1 MPDRFHGNGESEI
14 SFGKYSGQSSDHI
27 VNALFIGYC
36 LGAAR
41 WCNVV
46 QHTKPGAV
54 SVPGPKR
61 KPPKTSISRS
71 PRTSVTFPPDI
82 YQTLEDLAKKKK
94 VSVAWIVRDAAEKY
108 IAEQWPLFA
117 GSKNG

>member
-1 MPDRFHGNGESEI
+1 MSPLHHLLAIASVQHGG
-14 SFGKYSGQSSDHI
+14 
-27 VNALFIGYC
+27 VT
-36 LGAAR
+36 
-41 WCNVV
+41 WCNT
-46 QHTKPGAV
+46 QNRGAV
-54 SVPGPKR
+54 SMPGSRR
-61 KPPKTSISRS
+61 KPQTTRISRS

-94 VSVAWIVRDAAEKY
+94 VSVAWVVRDAAEKY

>member
-1 MPDRFHGNGESEI
+1 LG
-14 SFGKYSGQSSDHI
+14 SDHVAIAPFI
-27 VNALFIGYC
+27 VYC
-36 LGAAR
+36 LDAAR

-46 QHTKPGAV
+46 QHTKPGVV
-54 SVPGPKR
+54 SMPGSRR
-61 KPPKTSISRS
+61 KPHTTRISRS

-94 VSVAWIVRDAAEKY
+94 VSVAWVVRDAAEKY